1 MLDTLGLSD
10 DTPFP
15 SIVAEQVARR
25 GFCDMTVGEIVG
37 RAWCCATDVRNALR
51 QAVRLGLVHVEA
63 RRVAY
68 DRNRPKVVTIVSA
81 EWSTWLRLHLRG
93 GGCKPRCPRDTYIN
107 LALETV
113 QQRVDLKDSR

>member
-37 RAWCCATDVRNALR
+37 RAGCCATDVRNALR

-81 EWSTWLRLHLRG
+81 EWSTWLRLHLGGG
-93 GGCKPRCPRDTYIN
+93 GGC
-107 LALETV
+107 
-113 QQRVDLKDSR
+113 

>member
-37 RAWCCATDVRNALR
+37 RAGCCATDVRNALR

-68 DRNRPKVVTIVSA
+68 DRNRPSG
-81 EWSTWLRLHLRG
+81 RRG
-93 GGCKPRCPRDTYIN
+93 CVYTCGGEGANRDAHATGI
-107 LALETV
+107 
-113 QQRVDLKDSR
+113 